1 MGRVGRLGARITLFV
16 ATTVVLSLL
25 LGWLVEVAPW
35 AVWVLGALS
44 FVLLARTMLR
54 VVRDPRPLVATAV
67 VLLPLLLGWG
77 AAAAVEA
84 VVAQQ
89 ASTGGGA
96 PVAAVDATGS
106 GDAATPGATAVDDE
120 AEQVDDG
127 GMVAVDPP
135 GTIVGDDLRAGSV
148 VGLEVAD
155 DGGTPVLT
163 VTTDGGRPGQ
173 LWLFSVAEAGT
184 PVVLAHDGAWQQ
196 VDGPEGTTV
205 EVRAED
211 GAGGVT
217 LALPGAGGTAWA
229 VVDDSGVRVPDTAH
243 AVAPG
248 GSAPDVTGALAERLA
263 GDLAAVERAVPQ
275 LDELTR
281 DLVLSLVARQVRP
294 GTFVLR
300 RSLPDQPEAGT
311 ADAAFAVLWPRF
323 SQRIVAADSGLFVTR
338 EALVTCTD
346 GTCEEIVTTLPVPAA
361 AAIAAAPDETQLAE
375 LPLDT
380 DPTGQAVRCVEV
392 TAVPDGGPQTG
403 TYCWRADGLPT
414 LLVRPQIGD
423 RLELVSVSPDVDP
436 ADLEVQR

>member
-44 FVLLARTMLR
+44 LVLLARTMLR
-54 VVRDPRPLVATAV
+54 VVRDPRPMVATVV

-77 AAAAVEA
+77 AVAAVEA
-84 VVAQQ
+84 MVARQ
-89 ASTGGGA
+89 ASTDDESS
-96 PVAAVDATGS
+96 VAAGE
-106 GDAATPGATAVDDE
+106 AATTGATPVDD
-120 AEQVDDG
+120 DDEPIDEG
-127 GMVAVDPP
+127 GMVEVEPP
-135 GTIVGDDLRAGSV
+135 GTIVGDDLRPGAV
-148 VGLEVAD
+148 VGLEVTE

-173 LWLFSVAEAGT
+173 LWLFSVAEVGT

-205 EVRAED
+205 EVRSED

-217 LALPGAGGTAWA
+217 LALPGASGTAWA
-229 VVDDSGVRVPDTAH
+229 VVDDSGVRVPDTGH
-243 AVAPG
+243 VAAPSG
-248 GSAPDVTGALAERLA
+248 TAPDVTGALAERLA
-263 GDLAAVERAVPQ
+263 GDLAAVERTVPQ
-275 LDELTR
+275 LEDLTR
-281 DLVLSLVARQVRP
+281 DLVLSLVARQVQP

-361 AAIAAAPDETQLAE
+361 AAIAAAPDQTQLAE

-414 LLVRPQIGD
+414 LLVRPEIGD
-423 RLELVSVSPDVDP
+423 RLELVSATPDVDP
-436 ADLEVQR
+436 ADLEVPQ